1 MFMHDFKVQTN
12 WENGR
17 SFIGDYKANH
27 IDGKI
32 SIPSALR
39 GPGDASNPD
48 ELLVAAASSCY
59 FISLAA
65 VLERTR
71 FTNVKI
77 TLNSVGTASLSKS
90 GKFKMETIT
99 HYPTVSTDDTEK
111 LEKRIEKLI
120 KIADNNC
127 MVSNA
132 MRENV
137 EIIVKP
143 TIDTK

>member
-1 MFMHDFKVQTN
+1 MIMHDFKVQTN

-17 SFIGDYKANH
+17 SSIGDFKADH

-32 SIPSALR
+32 SIPSELG

-59 FISLAA
+59 IISLAA
-65 VLERTR
+65 ALERAR

-120 KIADNNC
+120 EIADNNC

-132 MRENV
+132 IRGNV

-143 TIDTK
+143 TIDSK